1 MGNLRPVAHKGLLD
15 GGCRWTDTA
24 GYLDPGQEHEVDQ
37 PAGPGPRDKG
47 PRKGRPEPVLRVVAR
62 EHVKG
67 EVDDKESVHPDD
79 QCAARATTPEEPRQ
93 QERVDRYV

>member
-1 MGNLRPVAHKGLLD
+1 
-15 GGCRWTDTA
+15 
-24 GYLDPGQEHEVDQ
+24 
-37 PAGPGPRDKG
+37 
-47 PRKGRPEPVLRVVAR
+47 VVAK
-62 EHVKG
+62 EHAKG